1 MFAPY
6 NILVYCAVLKYILLR
21 SKFLLISNKCKDL

>member
-6 NILVYCAVLKYILLR
+6 ILYCAVLKYILLR